1 MKRRARATLL
11 VALLA
16 AFAAPTYAHDRHDR
30 ELSCDLHS
38 EYSLSFGP
46 EALRFER
53 DNGQRRIEL
62 RQGALLV
69 DGRAVTLTPADREKL
84 LKFEQEVRA
93 MMPEVRAIALE
104 ALEIAYTAV
113 AHVLRAF
120 DDNGSAERSIA
131 RLEAEHKAARDK
143 IERGLGT
150 PLFDER
156 EFEKMIES
164 TVATVVPEV
173 VGNVTAAALKAAFS
187 GDEGAVEAIER
198 KAERLEKEIERD
210 VERRADEL
218 GRRADKLCPQ
228 LTELDRLEST
238 LDVRLADGR
247 PLNLL
252 DTKH

>member
-1 MKRRARATLL
+1 MKRRARATFL

-16 AFAAPTYAHDRHDR
+16 AFAAPAYAHDKHER

-38 EYSLSFGP
+38 DYNLSFGP
-46 EALRFER
+46 ESLRFER

-62 RQGALLV
+62 IQGKLLV
-69 DGRAVTLTPADREKL
+69 DGRVVALTAADREKL

-113 AHVLRAF
+113 VHVLRAF

-131 RLEAEHKAARDK
+131 RLEAEHKAARAK
-143 IERGLGT
+143 IENGSSTL
-150 PLFDER
+150 LFDER
-156 EFEKMIES
+156 EFEKLVES

-173 VGNVTAAALKAAFS
+173 VGNVTALALKAAFS

-198 KAERLEKEIERD
+198 KADRLEKEIERD
-210 VERRADEL
+210 VEHRADEL
-218 GRRADKLCPQ
+218 ERRADKLCPQ

-252 DTKH
+252 DTRH

>member
-1 MKRRARATLL
+1 MKRRAPATFL

-16 AFAAPTYAHDRHDR
+16 AFAAPTYAHDKHDR
-30 ELSCDLHS
+30 DLSCDLHS
-38 EYSLSFGP
+38 DYRLSFGP
-46 EALRFER
+46 ESLRFER
-53 DNGQRRIEL
+53 DSTHGRIEL
-62 RQGALLV
+62 REGTLLV

-84 LKFEQEVRA
+84 RKFEQEVRA

-104 ALEIAYTAV
+104 ALEIAYSAV

-120 DDNGSAERSIA
+120 DENGSAARSIA
-131 RLEAEHKAARDK
+131 RLEAEHKAARAK
-143 IERGLGT
+143 IENGSGT
-150 PLFDER
+150 LLFDER
-156 EFEKMIES
+156 EFEKMVES

-173 VGNVTAAALKAAFS
+173 VGNVTALALKAAFS
-187 GDEGAVEAIER
+187 GDESAVEAIER

-218 GRRADKLCPQ
+218 ERRADKLCPR